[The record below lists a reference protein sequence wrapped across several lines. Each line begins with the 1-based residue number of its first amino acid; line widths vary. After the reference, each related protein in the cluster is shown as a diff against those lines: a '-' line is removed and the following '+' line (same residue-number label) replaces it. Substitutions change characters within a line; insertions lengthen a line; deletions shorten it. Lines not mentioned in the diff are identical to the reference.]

1 MGSVATEL
9 IILVVMLLANGF
21 FALAEIAV
29 VSARKA
35 RLRQLAE
42 RGNKRAA
49 IALAAAT
56 QPTRF
61 LSAVQ
66 VGITL
71 ITIVTGV
78 FGGETIAER
87 LAAWLAGV
95 EWLEWMA
102 AYSRQV
108 ALAVVVVG
116 LTLCSIV
123 FGELVPKRFA
133 LAFPERLSM
142 LVVPVVNKFAVVVAP
157 VVALL
162 TWFTELILRAVGLH
176 KTPREAPVSEE
187 EVNTLIEQGLHEGVF
202 NKTEKE
208 MVASVLDLDKCAVT
222 RLMTPR
228 AKIVF
233 LNIDDSDE
241 ANWRK
246 IVASGHSYFPVCQ
259 GGPDQVLGLVAV
271 KALWAHA
278 AIGLPGALKNLLVAP
293 LIVPETMMAIQ
304 LLEAFKKSGKH
315 LALVTDE
322 FGAIQGL
329 ATLID
334 VLEAIVGDLP
344 DEQNARSRTPA
355 ATRREDG
362 AWLIDATLPTRELK
376 TLLSLKTLPDEN
388 AADFQTLGGFVMTQF
403 GRIPSA
409 GEHFDHDGWRF
420 EVTGMDRHR
429 VDKMLVR
436 KTKPPAAKPAPANPD
451 QNRFEST

>member
-1 MGSVATEL
+1 MSSVATEL
-9 IILVVMLLANGF
+9 IILAAMLLANGF

-29 VSARKA
+29 VSAHKA

-49 IALAAAT
+49 AALAAAT

-87 LAAWLAGV
+87 LAGWLAGA

-108 ALAVVVVG
+108 ALAIVVVG

-123 FGELVPKRFA
+123 IGELVPKRLA

-142 LVVPVVNKFAVVVAP
+142 LVVPLVNKFAVVVAP

-162 TWFTELILRAVGLH
+162 TWFTELILRVIGLQ
-176 KTPREAPVSEE
+176 KAPKEAPVSEE
-187 EVNTLIEQGLHEGVF
+187 EVRTLIEQGMHEGVF

-228 AKIVF
+228 PKIVF

-241 ANWRK
+241 VNWRK
-246 IVASGHSYFPVCQ
+246 IVASGHSYFPVYQ
-259 GGPDQVLGLVAV
+259 GNRDQVLGMVAV
-271 KALWAHA
+271 KSLWAHA
-278 AIGLPGALKNLLVAP
+278 AIGLPGALKNLLVSP
-293 LIVPETMMAIQ
+293 LVVQETMTAIQ

-315 LALVTDE
+315 IALVTDE

-334 VLEAIVGDLP
+334 VFEAIAGDLP
-344 DEQNARSRTPA
+344 DEQNVRSQTPA
-355 ATRREDG
+355 ATQREDG
-362 AWLIDATLPTRELK
+362 SWLIDATLTTNDLK
-376 TLLSLKTLPDEN
+376 TLLGLRTLPNEN
-388 AADFQTLGGFVMTQF
+388 SADFQTLGGFVMTQF
-403 GRIPSA
+403 GRIPAA
-409 GEHFDHDGWRF
+409 GEHFEYAGWRF
-420 EVTGMDRHR
+420 EVSNMDRRR
-429 VDKMLVR
+429 VDKVLVG
-436 KTKPPAAKPAPANPD
+436 KAAAAEASSAPPPA
-451 QNRFEST
+451 